1 MTKRT
6 FAFASGTGSQTS
18 GHLETPEGT
27 PRGWAIFAHCFTCGK
42 DSRAAVYISRALS
55 RAGIGVL
62 RFDFA
67 GTGIEGGTGESVNFA
82 SDVDDLRAASKAMAA
97 AGMPPSLLIGHSLG
111 GIAAIV
117 AAGDMPDIVAVATI
131 GAPFDPAHS
140 IVRIA
145 GDISTVDEHGTQ
157 VLQIEGR
164 GIPISREFL
173 EVLADYNPEVYL
185 SQLRKPL
192 LILHSPT
199 DQTVGIDSAQKIFQV
214 SRYPKSLMS
223 LDRADHLLT
232 RAKSAARA
240 ADLIYAWADSYLPE
254 AE

>member
-1 MTKRT
+1 MEAE
-6 FAFASGTGSQTS
+6 FEA
-18 GHLETPEGT
+18 
-27 PRGWAIFAHCFTCGK
+27 
-42 DSRAAVYISRALS
+42 
-55 RAGIGVL
+55 
-62 RFDFA
+62 
-67 GTGIEGGTGESVNFA
+67 
-82 SDVDDLRAASKAMAA
+82 
-97 AGMPPSLLIGHSLG
+97 PSLLIGHSLG
-111 GIAAIV
+111 GAA
-117 AAGDMPDIVAVATI
+117 ALNAGHDMPKVKAVATI

-145 GDISTVDEHGTQ
+145 GGISTVDEHGTQ